1 MDGADP
7 YSDGILKTPIVID
20 NVSATSLSA
29 LAGDV
34 SEVNASVIGFRRDQG
49 RLRRRGAPAKDIQ
62 CLVRDQKVLLVV
74 VLAAQNMRGS

>member
-20 NVSATSLSA
+20 NVSTPSFAACL
-29 LAGDV
+29 GGV
-34 SEVNASVIGFRRDQG
+34 VIKVNASAIGIRCDQG

-62 CLVRDQKVLLVV
+62 CLVRDQKV
-74 VLAAQNMRGS
+74 

>member
-20 NVSATSLSA
+20 NVSKSSFSTC

-34 SEVNASVIGFRRDQG
+34 SKLNSSAIGIRCDQG

-62 CLVRDQKVLLVV
+62 CLVRDQKV
-74 VLAAQNMRGS
+74 